1 VSGNSGTSP
10 FEFQLNGGAWQTS
23 GVFSDLPSGN
33 YIVTLRD
40 AAGCTHTSIYDIEIE
55 EPLLL
60 VLDSLGIV
68 DCRHPLGFVAVSA
81 TGGSG
86 GYSFVLDNGLGPN
99 ANGYFHALTP
109 DVYTV
114 TVTDSLGCEATL
126 NDLNLPDLTDS
137 VRTHE
142 TVTIY
147 EGNYYQLPDGTRT
160 GQPGQYP
167 FHFETVKGCD
177 SLHIIDLIVLR
188 RHIYVPNVIL
198 PNNEGLN
205 NFFTVYSDESLDKV
219 QLLEVF
225 DRWGELVYKKENL
238 LPNDEENG
246 WDGNFR
252 GRPVNPGVF
261 VWVAKLIFKDGL
273 ELGLSGN
280 VTVVR

>member
-1 VSGNSGTSP
+1 M
-10 FEFQLNGGAWQTS
+10 
-23 GVFSDLPSGN
+23 
-33 YIVTLRD
+33 
-40 AAGCTHTSIYDIEIE
+40 
-55 EPLLL
+55 

-68 DCRHPLGFVAVSA
+68 DCQHPLGFVAVSA

-99 ANGYFHALTP
+99 TVGYFPALTAN
-109 DVYTV
+109 VYAV
-114 TVTDSLGCEATL
+114 TVTDSVGCETSL
-126 NDLNLPDLTDS
+126 EDLNVTDLTDS
-137 VRTHE
+137 VQTQE

-147 EGNYYQLPDGTRT
+147 EGSYYQLPDGSRT
-160 GQPGQYP
+160 GKAGQYP
-167 FHFETVKGCD
+167 FHFETVEGCD
-177 SLHIIDLIVLR
+177 SLHIIDLIVLDR
-188 RHIYVPNVIL
+188 NVYVPNVFQ

-219 QLLEVF
+219 QLIEVY
-225 DRWGELVYKKENL
+225 DRWGELVFRKENL

-246 WDGNFR
+246 WDGSFR

-273 ELGLSGN
+273 ELSLSGN